1 MHYFFAF
8 LKKRPTFYTIHRA
21 IASQSHGPHHHT
33 RLIPANSNN
42 KSSSVSS
49 YSSSPLK
56 SNVGWRCNYNR
67 YKIIE
72 SLTSSVVVVGLS
84 LGLCYFTSIS
94 QPNTQ
99 FVYADSDSNE
109 ESTESKSKYIFGDA
123 YRRKVFFKYE
133 KRIRTQS
140 PPEKVFEYFASHQ
153 SPNGESFM
161 TPTDLMRAVVPVFTP
176 SEATRVRE
184 GSLKGEEAP
193 SELQCA
199 PSKFFMLFD
208 TNNDGLISFAE
219 YIFFVTLL
227 SIPESSFSIAFKM
240 FDLDNNGEI
249 DKEEFK
255 KVMALMRSQ
264 HRQGSGHRDGLRIGL
279 KVSTPVENGGLLE
292 YFFGKNGKSCLAH
305 GKFVQFLKDL
315 HNEILSLE
323 FAHYDYKSRG
333 TISAKDFALSM
344 VASADMSHINKF
356 LDRIDQLNEEPNLK
370 NIRITFEDFKKFA
383 ELRKQLKPLSLAIFS
398 YGKVNGLLTKKDFQR
413 ATERVCGIALSDNV
427 IDMIYYIFDVNRDG
441 NLSSDEF
448 LRVLQRREDKL
459 QPREEGLLGL
469 ISCWLQCSANCSTTK
484 LFSRTISSNEYVSK
498 VIGVPKLSM
507 SVTFPFPS
515 DEYEPKEAH
524 LNAIEEVQEDQSRSN
539 TGFRENSFQRSDTG
553 VRRKP
558 GGRRT

>member
-1 MHYFFAF
+1 MHYFSAF
-8 LKKRPTFYTIHRA
+8 LKKNSKFYTTHRA
-21 IASQSHGPHHHT
+21 LTSQCHGPTHHAH
-33 RLIPANSNN
+33 LIPTNSINQ
-42 KSSSVSS
+42 SSS
-49 YSSSPLK
+49 YPSSSSKL
-56 SNVGWRCNYNR
+56 NDTRWNGFDR
-67 YKIIE
+67 YKKLE

-84 LGLCYFTSIS
+84 LGLCYFGSVF
-94 QPNTQ
+94 QPNLQ
-99 FVYADSDSNE
+99 FAFADSEPHDQ
-109 ESTESKSKYIFGDA
+109 SKKLDKKPTYIFGDG

-153 SPNGESFM
+153 SPNGELFM
-161 TPTDLMRAVVPVFTP
+161 TPADLMRAVVPVFTP

-184 GSLKGEEAP
+184 GNLKGEEAP
-193 SELQCA
+193 SELQCS

-264 HRQGSGHRDGLRIGL
+264 HRQGSRHRDGLRTGL

-292 YFFGKNGKSCLAH
+292 YFFGKNGKSCLPH
-305 GKFVQFLKDL
+305 GKFVQFLNDL

-323 FAHYDYKSRG
+323 FAHYDYTSRG
-333 TISAKDFALSM
+333 TISARDFALSM

-356 LDRIDQLNEEPNLK
+356 LDRADQLNEEPNLK
-370 NIRITFEDFKKFA
+370 NIRITFDDFKKFA

-413 ATERVCGIALSDNV
+413 ATEQVCGIVLSNNV

-441 NLSSDEF
+441 NLSADEF
-448 LRVLQRREDKL
+448 LRVLQRREDTL
-459 QPREEGLLGL
+459 QLREAGVIGL
-469 ISCWLQCSANCSTTK
+469 ISCWLQCSTNCSTDN
-484 LFSRTISSNEYVSK
+484 LFSSFLSN
-498 VIGVPKLSM
+498 
-507 SVTFPFPS
+507 
-515 DEYEPKEAH
+515 
-524 LNAIEEVQEDQSRSN
+524 
-539 TGFRENSFQRSDTG
+539 
-553 VRRKP
+553 
-558 GGRRT
+558 